1 MAPIK
6 FKTQLEASSYHAPG
20 GGDLYKPLREKLVSQ
35 ALAQGYDEPTMMEHG
50 VVWADD
56 QDPWGHI
63 MNAGFP
69 HYASACNFR
78 LFESF
83 EEHLKDK
90 FQDLMKVRGI
100 GVIVKTSTLDIK
112 RPVSYPDS
120 IIVANRI
127 DEVKPDRYHVT
138 TTMWSLRQ
146 QAPVAESNGWVVFYD
161 YSKGKPASLVQA
173 GGVYA
178 DLHAS
183 LTEKA
188 KVANLKRAKW
198 DEAHPKKPR
207 GAKL

>member
-1 MAPIK
+1 MTGIK
-6 FKTQLEASSYHAPG
+6 FKSQLEASSYHAPG
-20 GGDLYKPLREKLVSQ
+20 GGELYKPVREKIVGQ
-35 ALAQGYDEPTMMEHG
+35 ALAQGYDEATMMEHG

-83 EEHLKDK
+83 EEHLKGK
-90 FQDLMKVRGI
+90 FEDLMKVRGI
-100 GVIVKTSTLDIK
+100 GVIVKTITVDIK

-120 IIVANRI
+120 IIVANMI
-127 DEVKPDRYHVT
+127 DEVKEDRYHVT

-146 QAPVAESNGWVVFYD
+146 QVPVAETNGWVVFYD
-161 YSKGKPASLVQA
+161 YSKGKPASLIQA

-178 DLHAS
+178 DLHAA
-183 LTEKA
+183 LVEKA
-188 KVANLKRAKW
+188 RVGKQKRAKW

-207 GAKL
+207 NAKL

>member
-1 MAPIK
+1 MASIK
-6 FKTQLEASSYHAPG
+6 FKSQLEASSYHSPG
-20 GGDLYKPLREKLVSQ
+20 GGEAYGPLREKIVSQ
-35 ALAQGYDEPTMMEHG
+35 AVGQGYDQATMMEHG

-69 HYASACNFR
+69 HYVSACNFR
-78 LFESF
+78 FFESF

-100 GVIVKTSTLDIK
+100 GVIVKSSTLDIK

-127 DEVKPDRYHVT
+127 GEVKADRYHMT
-138 TTMWSLRQ
+138 TTIWSLRQ
-146 QAPVAESNGWVVFYD
+146 QCPVAESNGWVVFYD
-161 YSKGKPASLVQA
+161 YSKGKPANLIQA

-178 DLHAS
+178 ELQAS
-183 LTEKA
+183 LVEKA
-188 KVANLKRAKW
+188 KVASQNRAEWARLHAKDSQRAK
-198 DEAHPKKPR
+198 
-207 GAKL
+207 L

>member
-1 MAPIK
+1 MAPAK

-20 GGDLYKPLREKLVSQ
+20 GGELYKPLREKLVNQ
-35 ALAQGYDEPTMMEHG
+35 ALAQGYDEATMMEHG

-69 HYASACNFR
+69 HYVSACNFR

-90 FQDLMKVRGI
+90 FQDLMKARGI
-100 GVIVKTSTLDIK
+100 GVIVKASTLNIK

-120 IIVANRI
+120 IIVANRL
-127 DEVKPDRYHVT
+127 DEVKPDRYRVT

-146 QAPVAESNGWVVFYD
+146 QTPVAEANGWVVFYD
-161 YSKGKPASLVQA
+161 YSKGKPANLIEA

-178 DLHAS
+178 DLHAA

-188 KVANLKRAKW
+188 KVLNQKREKW
-198 DEAHPKKPR
+198 EEAHPKKPR
-207 GAKL
+207 TAKL